1 LKQDL
6 LNSKYITVKVNTD
19 YFQVKD
25 KLKCGWLYYTG
36 PIDAYF
42 SHLGWPKLEYCSLDF
57 EHIKRDTD
65 YFQPISIGNH
75 PSPENDFTHI
85 VEYKHLLHQTS
96 INTIYF
102 IEWSKDRGEPYY
114 PVPNNEN
121 KEQISL
127 Q

>member
-1 LKQDL
+1 VHFGNQADDQTATTESTSSTNQPDL
-6 LNSKYITVKVNTD
+6 IDYINNHLGVDFDT
-19 YFQVKD
+19 
-25 KLKCGWLYYTG
+25 
-36 PIDAYF
+36 YF

-65 YFQPISIGNH
+65 YFQPVSIGNH

-102 IEWSKDRGEPYY
+102 IE
-114 PVPNNEN
+114 
-121 KEQISL
+121 
-127 Q
+127 